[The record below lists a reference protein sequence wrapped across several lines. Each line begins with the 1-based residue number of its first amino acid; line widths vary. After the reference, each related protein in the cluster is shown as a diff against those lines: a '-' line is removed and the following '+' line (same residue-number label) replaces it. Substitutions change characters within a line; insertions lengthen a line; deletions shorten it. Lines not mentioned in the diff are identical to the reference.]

1 MNFGRNCGI
10 NISSP
15 GKWHGIFDRSG
26 TFRPCLRLHL
36 SHPDR
41 VRLIMARNGVQ
52 SMKALIVALLGL
64 GLSGAAVPAF
74 AADEAAC
81 KTAWDTADANKDGS
95 LDATE
100 GTAHLEAIKTSGKAY
115 DADNDGKLTAAEFTE
130 ACKADTF
137 KDIK

>member
-1 MNFGRNCGI
+1 
-10 NISSP
+10 
-15 GKWHGIFDRSG
+15 
-26 TFRPCLRLHL
+26 
-36 SHPDR
+36 
-41 VRLIMARNGVQ
+41 
-52 SMKALIVALLGL
+52 MKALVVALLGL
-64 GLSGAAVPAF
+64 GLSGAALPSL

-100 GTAHLEAIKTSGKAY
+100 GTAHLEAIKTSGQAY

>member
-1 MNFGRNCGI
+1 MEDKPMK
-10 NISSP
+10 S
-15 GKWHGIFDRSG
+15 
-26 TFRPCLRLHL
+26 L
-36 SHPDR
+36 
-41 VRLIMARNGVQ
+41 LI
-52 SMKALIVALLGL
+52 ALLAL
-64 GLSGAAVPAF
+64 GVSGATVPSL

-81 KTAWDTADANKDGS
+81 KTLWETADANKDGS

-100 GTAHLEAIKTSGKAY
+100 GTAHLEAIKTSGQAY

>member
-1 MNFGRNCGI
+1 MK
-10 NISSP
+10 S
-15 GKWHGIFDRSG
+15 
-26 TFRPCLRLHL
+26 L
-36 SHPDR
+36 
-41 VRLIMARNGVQ
+41 LI
-52 SMKALIVALLGL
+52 ALLGL
-64 GLSGAAVPAF
+64 GLSAATAPSF

-81 KTAWDTADANKDGS
+81 KTLWDTADVNKDGS

-100 GTAHLEAIKTSGKAY
+100 GMAHLDAIKTSGQAY